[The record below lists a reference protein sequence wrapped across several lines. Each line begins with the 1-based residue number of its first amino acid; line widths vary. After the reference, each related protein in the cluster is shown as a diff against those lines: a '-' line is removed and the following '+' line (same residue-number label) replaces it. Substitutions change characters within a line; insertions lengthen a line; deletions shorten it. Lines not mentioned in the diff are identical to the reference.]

1 MDPVWATFLTMVIG
15 QAYCCVCT
23 KNAAIDPFFSYIG
36 TTYSCVLKNTTIG
49 FFFPPSITTSCYI
62 PTSQVPN
69 NKSRTT
75 SSQHKIAKR
84 YVYIYIYKFC
94 TSQKIYRN
102 DFFTFKTALKQP
114 QTVSNNITNGTFY
127 VKKNIY
133 ILTFVFTT
141 CLECPQFHL
150 LPFWTETLSCP
161 LHGKTAQIIL
171 CQVKFAKFLLAIHNT
186 LNMNLKL

>member
-1 MDPVWATFLTMVIG
+1 MA
-15 QAYCCVCT
+15 
-23 KNAAIDPFFSYIG
+23 
-36 TTYSCVLKNTTIG
+36 IG
-49 FFFPPSITTSCYI
+49 FFFLFF
-62 PTSQVPN
+62 PTPLHSQVPTI
-69 NKSRTT
+69 KLPTYKFLLYT
-75 SSQHKIAKR
+75 SSQHHNSLLSQLPVTSQHYIQFPTSQIPTTNLEQQVPNTKLPKDI
-84 YVYIYIYKFC
+84 YIYIYIYKFY
-94 TSQKIYRN
+94 TSQKIYKKN
-102 DFFTFKTALKQP
+102 FFTFKTPLKQP
-114 QTVSNNITNGTFY
+114 QAVSSNITNGTFY